1 MGAVTISLS
10 IRTQQ
15 VSIVKMYLFKG
26 ISLISILLSM
36 VSGAPTL
43 SDKIPESFEDALKS
57 VAIDTGKVIQSTSD
71 VIDFIAKKSA
81 EAVSE
86 AGRIAT
92 EAAEYA
98 LPKVDL
104 DLLSDIDLIA
114 AVNQTEEYKI
124 DMIKSIYDAKRKA
137 INTLNNAF
145 YNASIVNLDVALTTA
160 QEGISVSQKVITDLT
175 KKISLKNAQEA
186 ASATQVAIV
195 EAIETSREMIESTG
209 KSLLKS
215 LVDAKQQLH
224 VAAKGF
230 DSEEAFRQGQENLAK
245 AVNIAFQGTETLAKN
260 LGVFESLNKIIH
272 SLAEPLEKK

>member
-1 MGAVTISLS
+1 
-10 IRTQQ
+10 
-15 VSIVKMYLFKG
+15 MYLFKG

-145 YNASIVNLDVALTTA
+145 VCVNNNCSIVNLDVALTTA

-195 EAIETSREMIESTG
+195 EAIGRIC
-209 KSLLKS
+209 LKK
-215 LVDAKQQLH
+215 DQLSI
-224 VAAKGF
+224 G
-230 DSEEAFRQGQENLAK
+230 SIIINLPR
-245 AVNIAFQGTETLAKN
+245 F
-260 LGVFESLNKIIH
+260 
-272 SLAEPLEKK
+272 

>member
-1 MGAVTISLS
+1 
-10 IRTQQ
+10 
-15 VSIVKMYLFKG
+15 MYLFKG

-195 EAIETSREMIESTG
+195 EAIGRIC
-209 KSLLKS
+209 LK
-215 LVDAKQQLH
+215 KTY
-224 VAAKGF
+224 
-230 DSEEAFRQGQENLAK
+230 RINYY
-245 AVNIAFQGTETLAKN
+245 
-260 LGVFESLNKIIH
+260 
-272 SLAEPLEKK
+272 

>member
-1 MGAVTISLS
+1 
-10 IRTQQ
+10 
-15 VSIVKMYLFKG
+15 MYLFKG

-57 VAIDTGKVIQSTSD
+57 IAIDTGKVIQSTSD

-104 DLLSDIDLIA
+104 DLLSDIDLGRVKIYINGVDLIA

-145 YNASIVNLDVALTTA
+145 VCVNNNCSIVNLDVALTTA

-195 EAIETSREMIESTG
+195 EAIGRIC
-209 KSLLKS
+209 LKKRP
-215 LVDAKQQLH
+215 A
-224 VAAKGF
+224 
-230 DSEEAFRQGQENLAK
+230 
-245 AVNIAFQGTETLAKN
+245 
-260 LGVFESLNKIIH
+260 
-272 SLAEPLEKK
+272 

>member
-1 MGAVTISLS
+1 
-10 IRTQQ
+10 
-15 VSIVKMYLFKG
+15 MYLFKG

-104 DLLSDIDLIA
+104 DLLSDIDLGRVKIYINGVDLIA

-124 DMIKSIYDAKRKA
+124 DMIKSIYDAKRKV

-195 EAIETSREMIESTG
+195 EAIGMIC
-209 KSLLKS
+209 LKKRP
-215 LVDAKQQLH
+215 A
-224 VAAKGF
+224 
-230 DSEEAFRQGQENLAK
+230 
-245 AVNIAFQGTETLAKN
+245 
-260 LGVFESLNKIIH
+260 
-272 SLAEPLEKK
+272 

>member
-160 QEGISVSQKVITDLT
+160 QEGIFVSQKVITDLT